1 MKKKVYKEKHKKA
14 TDTNVVTKEE
24 KKSTKK
30 KSDK

>member
-14 TDTNVVTKEE
+14 TDTNVVKEE